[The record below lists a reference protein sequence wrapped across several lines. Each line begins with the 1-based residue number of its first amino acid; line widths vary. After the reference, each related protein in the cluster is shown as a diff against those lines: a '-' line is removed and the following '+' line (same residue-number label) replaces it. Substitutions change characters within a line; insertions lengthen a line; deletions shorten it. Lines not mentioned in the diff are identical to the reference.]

1 MNDLSN
7 KTNETP
13 PRTSAIRRT
22 FHVSRVD
29 RGARELRGGEA
40 PPRPITGQ
48 LPRLSRLMA
57 LAIHFDHALASGR
70 LRSQANLARAGRVT
84 RARLSQIMN
93 LCNLAPDLQEEL
105 LCLKPYFNGRAP
117 ITERQ
122 IRPIAAEPNWE
133 KQRRRFKKLAGTAGR
148 SD

>member
-1 MNDLSN
+1 MSDLSN
-7 KTNETP
+7 NSNETP

-22 FHVSRVD
+22 FHVARVD
-29 RGARELRGGEA
+29 RGAREVRGGTA
-40 PPRPITGQ
+40 PPRPTTGQ

-70 LRSQANLARAGRVT
+70 LRSQADLARVGQVT

-105 LCLKPYFNGRAP
+105 LFLKPYFSGRAP

-122 IRPIAAEPNWE
+122 IRPIAAEPNWD
-133 KQRRRFKKLAGTAGR
+133 KQRRRFKKLTGSAGR
-148 SD
+148 TD